1 MALFGNKDSGSAQ
14 GNASLYAMLASS
26 SSIGQAVAAER
37 TKPVVPPHPEGE
49 DVTSPI
55 GDTEYIAYK
64 RTCETIGFE
73 PTALIEAE
81 ILAFMAEKKM
91 KRYDNAKVGAF
102 LTAKAKQLSEY
113 HYWQWVPLR
122 AKDAP
127 AVSAPTQSQFGMLGQ
142 MFASAGP
149 TDVSYQ
155 KAIPLRVLARVEQFI
170 QKFGNKVRF
179 MVSDYAERRPDP
191 FIAVMPK
198 TGGTEA
204 IIFDVWDEPDFR

>member
-1 MALFGNKDSGSAQ
+1 MAFFSNKDSDEQ
-14 GNASLYAMLASS
+14 TYTVRLDGNSF
-26 SSIGQAVAAER
+26 AAA
-37 TKPVVPPHPEGE
+37 TTSKPRVPPQPQGE

-55 GDTEYIAYK
+55 GDTEYLAYK

-73 PTALIEAE
+73 PIALIEAE
-81 ILAFMAEKKM
+81 ILAFMAEKKI

-122 AKDAP
+122 EKDTP
-127 AVSAPTQSQFGMLGQ
+127 APTAPIVSGVFTQNLMWSSGW
-142 MFASAGP
+142 ANGP
-149 TDVSYQ
+149 SVGPSDVTYQ

-170 QKFGNKVRF
+170 QKFGDKVRF

-198 TGGTEA
+198 AGGTEA

>member
-1 MALFGNKDSGSAQ
+1 MALFSRKDSDTAGRTVVIG
-14 GNASLYAMLASS
+14 GNNY
-26 SSIGQAVAAER
+26 GVAP
-37 TKPVVPPHPEGE
+37 TTPPVVPPQPQGE
-49 DVTSPI
+49 DVASPI
-55 GDTEYIAYK
+55 GDTEYLAYK

-73 PTALIEAE
+73 PVALIEAE
-81 ILAFMAEKKM
+81 ILAFMAEKKI
-91 KRYDNAKVGAF
+91 KRYDTAKVDAF

-122 AKDAP
+122 ERDAP
-127 AVSAPTQSQFGMLGQ
+127 ALP
-142 MFASAGP
+142 ASIDRAVFVGWSIAAGFSVGP
-149 TDVSYQ
+149 SDATYQ

-170 QKFGNKVRF
+170 QKFGDKVRF

-198 TGGTEA
+198 AGGTEA

>member
-1 MALFGNKDSGSAQ
+1 MALFSKKDLETAVSPFMMTFDGN
-14 GNASLYAMLASS
+14 NYNLA
-26 SSIGQAVAAER
+26 AP
-37 TKPVVPPHPEGE
+37 KPPTVSPQPEGE

-55 GDTEYIAYK
+55 GDTEYLAYK

-73 PTALIEAE
+73 PVALIEAE

-91 KRYDNAKVGAF
+91 KRYDNAKVNVF

-113 HYWQWVPLR
+113 HYWLWVPLR
-122 AKDAP
+122 EKDAP
-127 AVSAPTQSQFGMLGQ
+127 AAIARTTEPIGVLVWSSSQFG
-142 MFASAGP
+142 SIGP
-149 TDVSYQ
+149 SDATYQ

-170 QKFGNKVRF
+170 QKFGDKVRF

-198 TGGTEA
+198 AGGTEA
-204 IIFDVWDEPDFR
+204 IIFDVWDEPDFK

>member
-1 MALFGNKDSGSAQ
+1 MALFGKKDSDAMVAYSQLLG
-14 GNASLYAMLASS
+14 GNSFSM
-26 SSIGQAVAAER
+26 AAP
-37 TKPVVPPHPEGE
+37 TPPSVPPQPEGE
-49 DVTSPI
+49 DVASPI
-55 GDTEYIAYK
+55 GDTEFKAYK

-73 PTALIEAE
+73 PVALIEAE
-81 ILAFMAEKKM
+81 ILAFMAERKI

-122 AKDAP
+122 EKDKGAP
-127 AVSAPTQSQFGMLGQ
+127 APTVASENGWVPSIVWNNGVSV
-142 MFASAGP
+142 GP
-149 TDVSYQ
+149 SDATYQ

-170 QKFGNKVRF
+170 QKFGDKVRF

-198 TGGTEA
+198 AGGAEA
-204 IIFDVWDEPDFR
+204 IIFDVWDEPDFK